1 MADPR
6 RKISISGGDKEEG
19 PRAIFLEKVK
29 NNLGSL
35 RGFFSSKFRRL
46 ISLYVL

>member
-19 PRAIFLEKVK
+19 SPRNFPRESEK
-29 NNLGSL
+29 
-35 RGFFSSKFRRL
+35 
-46 ISLYVL
+46 